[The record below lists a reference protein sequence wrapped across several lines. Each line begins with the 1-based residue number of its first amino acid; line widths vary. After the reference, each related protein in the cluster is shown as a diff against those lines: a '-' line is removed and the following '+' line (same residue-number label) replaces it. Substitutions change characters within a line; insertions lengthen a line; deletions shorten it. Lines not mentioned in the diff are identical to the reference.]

1 MPGQPTFSVAAPY
14 SDYDVPGAINSG
26 GGPSHMAFLIWLVL
40 LGVVLPVAIIGGL
53 NVGGFKFV
61 FKGR

>member
-1 MPGQPTFSVAAPY
+1 MPGQPTFSSAAAY
-14 SDYDVPGAINSG
+14 SGYDVPGVKTDSS
-26 GGPSHMAFLIWLVL
+26 PSHMSFLIWLVL
-40 LGVVLPVAIIGGL
+40 LGIVLPVAIIGGL